1 MAVIVCGTSPTSTIK
16 TTMQVNGLHCHEFK
30 NFPHLKVFSLNLIK
44 NIEKQIIAL
53 GDFLSWLALFLVLI
67 VCTSVFL
74 RYVLGISSLGFDE
87 LQWHIYSLCFMMGFS
102 YCTSMQTHVRNDLL
116 YNKFSKKTQLWI
128 DLVSHLIVLLPF
140 IIVIIYH
147 AWFFMVRAYVTAEG
161 SIDPG
166 GLPSRWMIKSV
177 LLISFILF
185 GIATI
190 ARSISIISQITN
202 SKGEAS

>member
-1 MAVIVCGTSPTSTIK
+1 MF
-16 TTMQVNGLHCHEFK
+16 N
-30 NFPHLKVFSLNLIK
+30 LNLIN

-87 LQWHIYSLCFMMGFS
+87 LQWHIYSLGFMMGFS

-147 AWFFMVRAYVTAEG
+147 SWFFMVRAYVTTEG

-166 GLPSRWMIKSV
+166 GLPSRWIIKSA

-190 ARSISIISQITN
+190 ARSIAIISRITDI
-202 SKGEAS
+202 KGEAN